1 MFTGQQMKWLLDNVD
16 ALCPVCIPSYK
27 RFDRKENKTLTRII
41 EGCDREIQDNTYV
54 FVRKEQAS
62 AYRDSFPSV
71 NIVVLPEV
79 NGLAGTR
86 QYICDFVASD
96 LSKPHFMDMDDD
108 ITGLKT
114 VSLNEHGKPCL
125 SKAGEA
131 DQGKIIRLGYAISKV
146 AFGLHK
152 CVLGNMRRVR
162 FANELVN
169 TQTAY
174 VTNKGA
180 TPRQVMYI
188 SVKAL
193 REKHIR
199 RNMMFDPTGDDV
211 GFVAEIAKTSSNF
224 FNIPCLA
231 YSFVDDAVNSVIRND
246 SNRKELAQYEY
257 RCLKKYPMAD
267 YLRIPFTF
275 EDGTYKFSDI
285 DYTKYRKITGLKSES
300 VTLERFYEVQRRK
313 VEA

>member
-1 MFTGQQMKWLLDNVD
+1 MFTVEKMKWLLDN
-16 ALCPVCIPSYK
+16 AKSLCPVCIPSYK
-27 RFDRKENKTLTRII
+27 RFERKENKTLTRII
-41 EGCDREIQDNTYV
+41 EACDKEIQDNTYV

-62 AYRDSFPSV
+62 AYRQNYPSV

-86 QYICDFVASD
+86 QYICDFVADD
-96 LSKPHFMDMDDD
+96 LKKPHFMDMDDD

-114 VSLNEHGKPCL
+114 VSLDEQGKPCL
-125 SKAGEA
+125 SKAGEV
-131 DQGKIIRLGYAISKV
+131 DPGKIIRLGYEISKV

-162 FANELVN
+162 FANELEN

-188 SVKAL
+188 SVRAL
-193 REKHIR
+193 REKHIQ

-211 GFVAEIAKTSSNF
+211 GFVAEIAKTNSNF

-231 YSFVDDAVNSVIRND
+231 YAFVDDAVNSVIRND

-257 RCLKKYPMAD
+257 SCLKKYPMAE

-275 EDGTYKFSDI
+275 EDGSYKFSDI
-285 DYTKYRKITGLKSES
+285 DYTKYRKIAGLKSEAVS
-300 VTLERFYEVQRRK
+300 LEQFYNVKKGKTSQ
-313 VEA
+313 